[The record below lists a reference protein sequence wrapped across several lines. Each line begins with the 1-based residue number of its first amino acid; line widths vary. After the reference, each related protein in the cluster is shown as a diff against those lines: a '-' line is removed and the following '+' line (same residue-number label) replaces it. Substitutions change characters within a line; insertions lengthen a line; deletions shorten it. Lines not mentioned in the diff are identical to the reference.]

1 MGAEHQHDLSRDELH
16 TTAAQRLR
24 SSGLRY
30 TTSRRAVVELLA
42 ESDRPLTIPEILA
55 ADRSLAQS
63 SAYRNLTELI
73 NAGVVHR
80 IIAGDEYSHFE
91 LAEDLTSHHHHLVCT
106 RCGRVSDME
115 LSAELERRLTASLD
129 DVAGSQGFHAEH
141 HRLDVLGRCA
151 ECVRG

>member
-1 MGAEHQHDLSRDELH
+1 MAAAHEHDLSRDELH

-30 TTSRRAVVELLA
+30 TTSRRAVVDLLA
-42 ESDRPLTIPEILA
+42 ASDRPLTIPEILTE
-55 ADRSLAQS
+55 DRSLAQS

-106 RCGRVSDME
+106 RCGRVTDVV
-115 LSAELERRLTASLD
+115 LSAELEQRLTASLD
-129 DVAGSQGFHAEH
+129 DVAGAQGFAAEH

-151 ECVRG
+151 ECV

>member
-1 MGAEHQHDLSRDELH
+1 MGDEHQHDLSRDELH

-42 ESDRPLTIPEILA
+42 ISERPLTIPEI
-55 ADRSLAQS
+55 
-63 SAYRNLTELI
+63 
-73 NAGVVHR
+73 
-80 IIAGDEYSHFE
+80 

-106 RCGRVSDME
+106 RCGRVSDVV
-115 LSAELERRLTASLD
+115 LSAELEHRLTASLD
-129 DVAGSQGFHAEH
+129 DVAGAQGFHAEH

-151 ECVRG
+151 DCIAV

>member
-1 MGAEHQHDLSRDELH
+1 MAAAHEHDLSRDELH

-30 TTSRRAVVELLA
+30 TTSRRAVVDLLA
-42 ESDRPLTIPEILA
+42 ASDRPLTIPEILTE
-55 ADRSLAQS
+55 DRSLAQS

-106 RCGRVSDME
+106 RCGRVTDVV
-115 LSAELERRLTASLD
+115 LSAELEHRLTASLD
-129 DVAGSQGFHAEH
+129 DVAGAQGFQAEH

-151 ECVRG
+151 DCIAV